1 MKYVCFA
8 ASPLHLMCIKELA
21 LLHEE
26 DYFVTYCLVQ
36 DRHDAL
42 YEQIIRTIELL
53 DLDNVREVVLP
64 KIKVFHI
71 VRKFMFAY
79 SLFYKYKSQPTTFVI
94 LDFRNTFMHFL
105 RRLFPDSR
113 FILIDDGFATYEAYH
128 NYIKDGYFLPYL
140 QYRGVLGSVNKFINF
155 GSDFSHLLHKEI
167 DLFTI
172 YARELG
178 LSADSYNALSF
189 VRKLSEAAM
198 LSYSDT
204 LVYFAGSRMAEKD
217 VLTMDEEIRLIVK
230 VNDYWAEKGKKMI
243 YVGKRVARGTPSEN
257 KMKRIEEKS
266 IPVVFFDLPL
276 ELALIDAKPKMIPT
290 TICSFGSTLSTTL
303 PMLHPNIDAYLVEI
317 KDVKDTRIEV
327 KNSLL

>member
-1 MKYVCFA
+1 MIYVCFA
-8 ASPLHLMCIKELA
+8 TSPMHLICIKELSF
-21 LLHEE
+21 LRKE
-26 DYFVTYCLVQ
+26 DHFITYCLVQ
-36 DRHDAL
+36 DLLDAE
-42 YEQIIRTIELL
+42 YRQIRRTIELL
-53 DLDNVREVVLP
+53 DLDNVHEVVLP
-64 KIKVFHI
+64 KVKVFQK

-79 SLFYKYKSQPTTFVI
+79 SLFFKYKSQLTTFVI

-140 QYRGVLGSVNKFINF
+140 QYKGVLGIINKFIHF
-155 GSDFSHLLHKEI
+155 GSDFNQLLHKEI

-189 VRKLSEAAM
+189 VRKLSENAM
-198 LSYSDT
+198 LGYSDT
-204 LVYFAGSRMAEKD
+204 LIYFAGSRMAEKGI
-217 VLTMDEEIRLIVK
+217 LTMEEEIQLIVK
-230 VNDYWAEKGKKMI
+230 INDYWAEKGKKMI
-243 YVGKRVARGTPSEN
+243 YVGKRVTRGTPSEI

-276 ELALIDAKPKMIPT
+276 ELALLDAKPKMIPT
-290 TICSFGSTLSTTL
+290 TICSFGSTLNTTL
-303 PMLHPNIDAYLVEI
+303 PMLHPNINAYLVEI

-327 KNSLL
+327 KKSLL